1 MKTVAKQNGV
11 AKKVVPAKEAVKKQL
26 TQEAI
31 GNKSVK
37 TLESRIQN
45 FEKLRGLAN
54 QRERLLSTLTNLTKF
69 KYNNGDS
76 CVFLIR
82 DEQGKEFKTTNNN
95 LIKLVTDV
103 VQNTL
108 SVRKTEIETDILKF
122 DL

>member
-1 MKTVAKQNGV
+1 MTTVAKQNGV
-11 AKKVVPAKEAVKKQL
+11 AKKLVPAKEAVKKQL
-26 TQEAI
+26 TEEAI

-54 QRERLLSTLTNLTKF
+54 QRERLISTLTDLTKF

-108 SVRKTEIETDILKF
+108 TVRKTEIETDILKF